1 MKINIQYI
9 DNNSFSSDEIIK
21 NTKDLLG
28 KDVKIDITSD
38 NNSPESNIYFG
49 IQNLVTN
56 EQLCLFYD
64 MGEFVYNDEIS
75 TVRNNTLKKLEQI
88 LDKVIKD
95 NEQKIIG

>member
-75 TVRNNTLKKLEQI
+75 NIKNNTLKKLEQI